1 MHFFEADSVV
11 VQHLHTKFFYLAWNC
26 YVCCYVYNGWQA
38 WYKTQARRTANTHRL
53 FTSFLP
59 LKKNLGEYDR
69 SFLEVLAQDST
80 ITTMHYWLAH
90 LHENCTHPLFFFLPL
105 FLPSKSSF
113 LLLMQYSLSWILAT
127 IHPPSLPTLV
137 HSPLDG
143 CNKNPICNLSAN
155 A

>member
-69 SFLEVLAQDST
+69 SFLEVLAQDTT

-105 FLPSKSSF
+105 FLPWNSVFLPHAVQSLLNSGHDPSSF
-113 LLLMQYSLSWILAT
+113 SSYSCAFSSWWVQQK
-127 IHPPSLPTLV
+127 SYM
-137 HSPLDG
+137 
-143 CNKNPICNLSAN
+143 
-155 A
+155 